1 MLISFSFCTFAHQNV
16 RFIGPIKAYTDG
28 TTIKQKGRNSAM
40 KKLHT
45 LLGVI
50 RAVLDVAV
58 VVLSIITIR
67 HILTDR
73 KAK

>member
-1 MLISFSFCTFAHQNV
+1 MLISFSFVHLNV
-16 RFIGPIKAYTDG
+16 RFIGPIKAYTDS
-28 TTIKQKGRNSAM
+28 TTLKQKGRNSAM

-50 RAVLDVAV
+50 SAVLDVAV

-67 HILTDR
+67 HVLADR
-73 KAK
+73 KVK